1 MNVLMKYSFSPNP
14 IHWGA
19 NLSTD
24 LVEDDDYLH
33 EPDPKGSE
41 GGDFCSA
48 RGFMNV
54 GCLVVLLVSIITL
67 LLVATLY
74 EHLMKPY

>member
-1 MNVLMKYSFSPNP
+1 MVFLIKYSFSPNP

-33 EPDPKGSE
+33 EPDPKGSD
-41 GGDFCSA
+41 GGDLCGA

-67 LLVATLY
+67 LLVATFSKR
-74 EHLMKPY
+74 LMKPY